1 MNRFRTKRRAKDD
14 LAAGRASEDSE
25 QSGLSFFRK
34 GKKTQQE
41 DVKKEFDLTTA
52 LPSNDDFRTSLLMN
66 NLSARFSML
75 REQDDPNTKIG
86 KASDDSV
93 LFHKR
98 QSRMADFGF
107 GSGARGLSDIA
118 EVESIRGATF
128 LRTTS
133 VASDDPDLGPGD
145 SVLNRSRPTEGN
157 NLFGGRQ
164 KIYKIPA
171 SSGGGMG
178 GRAVYE
184 DDVALSSF
192 QRWRQTEREKALA
205 GQTDTES
212 AGLDEGVGHLRS
224 GSPPPIGYNRKRET
238 TSTTSSASI
247 MARNST
253 AATSITSQGPITT
266 KDGLS
271 SSAVTTSSGAAPIPE
286 RNVTRTRRLYEQ
298 NAKDD
303 SSEQQGSVLSRF
315 EALSRPR
322 PFGSRTPDLSGST
335 TPQMD
340 SLTDRF
346 GSRPVLAKASAP
358 NLRSLSPPAANRGIG
373 TLDLGIKV
381 HTENK
386 PSGNLGGLPPLS
398 PPVSETGE
406 QPILPILPKDVGKA
420 TAMGLFQKPSEPYNE
435 SQYVQRQLQ
444 LQQGRET
451 PTRTE
456 PSDRLVPATQEHV
469 SKPAILGT
477 RSSTEDARFPPT
489 PVAEVEP
496 AASTSVNLPGLT
508 IPLDVNIERP
518 SDKDHPAFRQSA
530 LPTPLSFGGKF
541 SGEPLPR
548 GKPAASANNSQQPSP
563 EDSPTLGPASGLSG
577 LVRQHLR
584 TESVDSFGSP
594 ELDAQVPDFGFNLNS
609 TVAPAASESRSR
621 VTVWPSSESE
631 WTPASPGRVSE
642 PASPR
647 REEEAPPTREIP
659 PPQPALDPPSIPME
673 EDDTVE
679 FASQIADARRRVRE
693 KLTSYV
699 ESDSSRAPSPLLL
712 PTDSPSL
719 AAPSSNPLGILKPKT
734 SRGSLVD
741 RSRNMITG
749 QSKGLKLLGLGAS
762 TMSTPSQ
769 SGKPSFDEKE
779 FPSLETMKEEVSR
792 EEAVQM
798 YHTALEREIPGESS
812 PAKDEDGGNA
822 HPGLKAFRQARR
834 ELQRRKELETL
845 ARHQA
850 SQTAQ
855 GADEPV
861 DQRNGMHSAVR
872 VPRQRTPSRERRP
885 PPVTYK
891 QRPPSDEHSYS
902 SPNGARPS
910 GERSRSGSEA
920 SAGRSSSR
928 PRTNTNTGPHDQ
940 LGLPN
945 SGRPM
950 MRSPGLPGTD
960 IKGSPLMP
968 PHPYTGR
975 GGNSP
980 AASPHLHQSRSAA
993 NLALH
998 TGRPGLDSHSGQ
1010 PSPISPMGLPSPAP
1024 YSMGS
1029 AASPVGTPTSFGPR
1043 PRLASASQSP
1053 ALGPSN
1059 GPMPGQ
1065 MKRPIDKRDISDPS
1079 FVMST
1084 SRVPTTNLP
1093 HQYPPQSGHSQY
1105 PPAPHQAPPMAP
1117 GMGDGGRPYGGG
1129 PRSRSNSRAAGGA
1142 PPLPPINPR
1151 RRRDDSRT
1159 RAPREEGEMG
1169 APRLP
1174 YAGQANNS
1182 DYGGASEDEG
1192 GNRPDYRRR
1201 LRKAHPD
1208 MQHPGPRPYPGGAR
1222 DNSPPFV
1229 AKGPPASRSMASG
1242 MGGNTGMGMPGG
1254 MI

>member
-41 DVKKEFDLTTA
+41 DVKKEFDLATA
-52 LPSNDDFRTSLLMN
+52 LPSDNDFRTSLLMN

-145 SVLNRSRPTEGN
+145 SVLARARPTEGN

-171 SSGGGMG
+171 TSGGGMG

-184 DDVALSSF
+184 EDVALSSF
-192 QRWRQTEREKALA
+192 QRWRQNEREKALG
-205 GQTDTES
+205 GQTDDS
-212 AGLDEGVGHLRS
+212 AGLDEGLGHLRS
-224 GSPPPIGYNRKRET
+224 GSPPPTGYNHRRET

-253 AATSITSQGPITT
+253 AATSITSQGPIAA
-266 KDGLS
+266 KDGFA
-271 SSAVTTSSGAAPIPE
+271 SSAAAASTGAAPIPE

-298 NAKDD
+298 KED
-303 SSEQQGSVLSRF
+303 SSEPQGSILSRF

-322 PFGSRTPDLSGST
+322 PFGSRTPDLSGSA
-335 TPQMD
+335 TPQPD
-340 SLTDRF
+340 SLADRF
-346 GSRPVLAKASAP
+346 GSSRSVLAKNSAP
-358 NLRSLSPPAANRGIG
+358 NLRSMSPPAAGRAIG
-373 TLDLGIKV
+373 TLDVGIKV
-381 HTENK
+381 QTETK
-386 PSGNLGGLPPLS
+386 PNNNLGGLPPLS

-420 TAMGLFQKPSEPYNE
+420 TAMGLFQKPSQPYDE

-451 PTRTE
+451 PTRGE
-456 PSDRLVPATQEHV
+456 PIDKIVPQPQDHV
-469 SKPAILGT
+469 TKPAMLGI
-477 RSSTEDARFPPT
+477 RSSAEDARFPPT
-489 PVAEVEP
+489 PIAEVDP
-496 AASTSVNLPGLT
+496 TPSTTVNLPGLT
-508 IPLDVNIERP
+508 IPRDVNIERP

-530 LPTPLSFGGKF
+530 LPTPLSFGGRF
-541 SGEPLPR
+541 GDEPSPR
-548 GKPAASANNSQQPSP
+548 GKPSAAANDSQQPSP

-594 ELDAQVPDFGFNLNS
+594 ELDPVIPDFGFNLNS
-609 TVAPAASESRSR
+609 AVSSPPAGEARSR
-621 VTVWPSSESE
+621 FTAWPSSESD

-647 REEEAPPTREIP
+647 REEEAPPTREVP
-659 PPQPALDPPSIPME
+659 PPPTAVDPPSIPLE

-712 PTDSPSL
+712 PTESPGL
-719 AAPSSNPLGILKPKT
+719 AAPTSNPLGILKPKT

-762 TMSTPSQ
+762 TMSTPTQ
-769 SGKPSFDEKE
+769 SGKQSFDEKE

-792 EEAVQM
+792 EEPVQM
-798 YHTALEREIPGESS
+798 NHSAPAAEIPEESG
-812 PAKDEDGGNA
+812 PEKEEDGGNA
-822 HPGLKAFRQARR
+822 HPGLRAFRQARR

-845 ARHQA
+845 ARHQM

-855 GADEPV
+855 GPEEPL
-861 DQRNGMHSAVR
+861 DQRNGMHPATR
-872 VPRQRTPSRERRP
+872 APRQRTPSRERRP

-928 PRTNTNTGPHDQ
+928 PRTNTITGPHDQ
-940 LGLPN
+940 LALPN

-968 PHPYTGR
+968 PHPYAGR

-998 TGRPGLDSHSGQ
+998 TGRPGLDAHSGQ
-1010 PSPISPMGLPSPAP
+1010 PSPISPMGLPSPSP
-1024 YSMGS
+1024 YSMGP

-1053 ALGPSN
+1053 GLGPAN

-1093 HQYPPQSGHSQY
+1093 HQYPPQSGY
-1105 PPAPHQAPPMAP
+1105 PPHPHHAPPMAP

-1159 RAPREEGEMG
+1159 RAPHEEGEM
-1169 APRLP
+1169 AAPPRLP
-1174 YAGQANNS
+1174 YAAGQGNNS

-1192 GNRPDYRRR
+1192 GNRPDHRRR

-1208 MQHPGPRPYPGGAR
+1208 MQHPGPRPYPPGGAR

-1229 AKGPPASRSMASG
+1229 AKGPP
-1242 MGGNTGMGMPGG
+1242 
-1254 MI
+1254 